1 MGKTIEKRVFPGMNM
16 PKKKRVAAYARVSS
30 GKDAM
35 LHSLSAQISA
45 YSSLIQKT
53 PGWQFVKVYADE
65 AVTGTKD
72 SRAGFRQLL
81 EDCRAGRIDMVLCKS
96 ISRFARNTVTLLE
109 TVRELKDLGVDVY
122 FEEQNIHTLSGDGEL
137 MLTIL
142 ASYAQEESLSVSE
155 NMKWRIRKNF
165 EEGKPWNATM
175 LGYRDRE
182 GVLSVVPEE
191 AEIVRRI
198 YREYLSGAGLTIIAN
213 GLEKDGLRPRYGGHW
228 TKNSIS
234 RILHNEA
241 YTGNL
246 LLQKTYRENCLTK
259 KTFIN
264 NGELPQYRAE
274 GTHEAI
280 VSVADF
286 EAAQA
291 EMEKR
296 SRRYAPK
303 GKDYNARYPYS
314 GLIVCG
320 YCGKK
325 YWRKVTHGGP
335 VWICSTYNSKG
346 KAACPSKQIPE
357 SVLDELTADLPL
369 RDLTAVRAERD
380 NTLVFIY
387 PDGHESVKRWRD
399 RSRAESWTPKMKEYA
414 RERELQ
420 RLEGNENGN
429 S

>member
-1 MGKTIEKRVFPGMNM
+1 MGKAIEKRVFPGMNM

-122 FEEQNIHTLSGDGEL
+122 FEEQNIHTMSGDGEL

-165 EEGKPWNATM
+165 EEGKPWDGTL
-175 LGYRDRE
+175 LGYRYENGHYVIQPD
-182 GVLSVVPEE
+182 E
-191 AEIVRRI
+191 AEAVRRI
-198 YREYLSGAGLTIIAN
+198 FREFLDGSGVDAIAN
-213 GLEKDGLRPRYGGHW
+213 GLNRDGVKTRNGFAWRNNGVLWVLRNY
-228 TKNSIS
+228 T
-234 RILHNEA
+234 

-246 LLQKTYRENCLTK
+246 LLQKYYRDDVITK
-259 KTFIN
+259 KSHLN
-264 NGELPQYRAE
+264 SGQLPQYRAE

-280 VSVADF
+280 IDMETF
-286 EAAQA
+286 CAAQT
-291 EMEKR
+291 ELEER
-296 SRRYAPK
+296 GRRHAPK

-320 YCGKK
+320 CCGKK
-325 YWRKVTHGGP
+325 YRRKVTHAGP
-335 VWICSTYNSKG
+335 VWICSTYNSRG

-357 SVLDELTADLPL
+357 TVLDEMIADLSL

-399 RSRAESWTPKMKEYA
+399 RSRAESWTPEMKEQARA
-414 RERELQ
+414 REMDRRETMAD
-420 RLEGNENGN
+420 GN

>member
-1 MGKTIEKRVFPGMNM
+1 MTIEKRFFPGMNM

-45 YSSLIQKT
+45 YSGLIQKT

-72 SRAGFRQLL
+72 SRAGFRKLL

-109 TVRELKDLGVDVY
+109 TVRELKELGVDVF

-165 EEGKPWNATM
+165 EEGRPWGGAL
-175 LGYRDRE
+175 LGYRFDGDSYR
-182 GVLSVVPEE
+182 VIPEE
-191 AEIVRRI
+191 AAIIRRI
-198 YREYLSGAGLTIIAN
+198 YREYLSGESTESIAMGLN
-213 GLEKDGLRPRYGGHW
+213 KDGCATRFGNQWGRKGVADILRNY
-228 TKNSIS
+228 T
-234 RILHNEA
+234 

-246 LLQKTYRENCLTK
+246 LLQKTYQESHLTK
-259 KTFIN
+259 KTLLN
-264 NGELPQYRAE
+264 DGKYPQYHAV
-274 GTHEAI
+274 GSHEAI
-280 VSVADF
+280 VS
-286 EAAQA
+286 EAEYDAVQA
-291 EMEKR
+291 EMQRLREQ
-296 SRRYAPK
+296 YVPA
-303 GKDYNARYPYS
+303 GKCYTARYPYS
-314 GLIVCG
+314 GLIICG
-320 YCGKK
+320 CCGKK
-325 YWRKVTHGGP
+325 YRRKVTNAGP
-335 VWICSTYNSKG
+335 VWICSTYNSRG

-357 SVLDELTADLPL
+357 SVLDELTADMSL

-380 NTLVFIY
+380 NALVFIY

-399 RSRAESWTPKMKEYA
+399 RSRAESWTPEMREQA
-414 RERELQ
+414 RERELR
-420 RLEGNENGN
+420 RLEAASDGD